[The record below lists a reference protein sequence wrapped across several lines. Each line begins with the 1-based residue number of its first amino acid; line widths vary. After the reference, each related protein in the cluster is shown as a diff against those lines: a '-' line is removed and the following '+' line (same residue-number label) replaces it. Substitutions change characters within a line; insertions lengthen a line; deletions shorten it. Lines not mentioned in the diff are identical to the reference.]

1 MYSEIRKREMI
12 KNTVFMIFILIL
24 AIIPTHY
31 IYYKFQE
38 NRSIDFS
45 SDSLDVTYHEST
57 GDKLT
62 LSKVTP
68 VTDSVGLSS
77 SKAYLVSIQ
86 NNLTEKVNY
95 KIRILQDKE
104 TILIRILQDKETI
117 LADECEEYLIPEE
130 DIRVSVKINK
140 KENKIYNLN
149 ELEDGILLEDTIKA
163 LGNNSITIR
172 LWVNQDSSL
181 PRGAFLHYHGI
192 IQVEEENS
200 SIAIG
205 VEDED

>member
-104 TILIRILQDKETI
+104 TIL
-117 LADECEEYLIPEE
+117 ADECEEYLIPEE

-140 KENKIYNLN
+140 KENKNNNLN

>member
-45 SDSLDVTYHEST
+45 SDSLDVTYHEAT

-104 TILIRILQDKETI
+104 TILV
-117 LADECEEYLIPEE
+117 DECEEYLIPEE

>member
-104 TILIRILQDKETI
+104 TIL
-117 LADECEEYLIPEE
+117 ADECEEYLIHEE